1 MNNKSAVG
9 RRILMR
15 SRTPR
20 RLRPGSMANLGIGHV
35 GLKVADLERSVRFYR
50 NTLGLS
56 GRASGQRVAY
66 VPSGADLLVLHGKGY
81 GISDFHF
88 GFRVDSPFKV
98 DKWRAWLRSRN
109 MRIYQDVTEEKYR
122 SIKIR
127 DPDGYWIEISYEG
140 REIVPRPSKSL
151 CKHTAR

>member
-1 MNNKSAVG
+1 
-9 RRILMR
+9 MR
-15 SRTPR
+15 SGTPR

-35 GLKVADLERSVRFYR
+35 GLMVTDLERSVRFYR
-50 NTLGLS
+50 NILGLR
-56 GRASGQRVAY
+56 GRASGQRAAY

-98 DKWRAWLRSRN
+98 DKWRAWLRSKN
-109 MRIYQDVTEEKYR
+109 IRIYQDMTDEKYR

-127 DPDGYWIEISYEG
+127 DPDGYWIEIAYDG
-140 REIVPRPSKSL
+140 REIVTQRSRPSRKP
-151 CKHTAR
+151 TAR